1 MHPVNQ
7 YALECATKTRTV
19 GIPER
24 MAAIRHLRD
33 LARAGQ
39 LDKATAEATAKATG
53 ASLPKPDP
61 DFQFTFSEE
70 SANRIYRW
78 FTHCHHVEGP
88 LAGKPVELAPF
99 QQFDFGIMFGWLH
112 KETGLRRFEK
122 AYIQEGRKNGKTTSM
137 AGLANYFMVADKEE
151 SPAVYTAAVD
161 RNQARLM
168 YKAAKAMAQ
177 KSSAIKDRLRIRDYE
192 ISHKTRGGQMVP
204 LSKDTKNKDGLNPS
218 AALVDEYHAHVTS
231 EIYDLL
237 WSAFGQRAQA
247 MMCIITTAGMDTE
260 SPCYKEYQYG
270 KQILAGDVTNDRYFV
285 MIREL
290 DPEDDEHDPANW
302 IKSNPLRASTVAG
315 LNKLKE
321 QHDEAFSSLDPAK
334 IRTFRVKNLD
344 RWIHGD
350 EDSFMGEYMD
360 RWDSL
365 AVSREEFAKLTKD
378 RLATV
383 GVDLSKKIDL
393 TAVGYIYI
401 LEDGRIAISAHG
413 FIPEEGVKRHEKTD
427 RIPYRD
433 YIRAGWVTA
442 TEGDVTDYRRVQTY
456 IQDSELEG
464 NKIHEICFD
473 PYAATQ
479 FANEMADLGYTM
491 IEIRQGVKTLS
502 EPTKLFR
509 ELVAQGKLI
518 HDGNPLLKWC
528 IGNAVQQTDSNEN
541 IKLTKKNKDD
551 SRRIDLL
558 AALINALVRIETLK
572 EATAGLPQDWGM

>member
-1 MHPVNQ
+1 
-7 YALECATKTRTV
+7 
-19 GIPER
+19 
-24 MAAIRHLRD
+24 
-33 LARAGQ
+33 
-39 LDKATAEATAKATG
+39 
-53 ASLPKPDP
+53 
-61 DFQFTFSEE
+61 
-70 SANRIYRW
+70 
-78 FTHCHHVEGP
+78 
-88 LAGKPVELAPF
+88 
-99 QQFDFGIMFGWLH
+99 
-112 KETGLRRFEK
+112 
-122 AYIQEGRKNGKTTSM
+122 
-137 AGLANYFMVADKEE
+137 
-151 SPAVYTAAVD
+151 
-161 RNQARLM
+161 
-168 YKAAKAMAQ
+168 
-177 KSSAIKDRLRIRDYE
+177 
-192 ISHKTRGGQMVP
+192 
-204 LSKDTKNKDGLNPS
+204 
-218 AALVDEYHAHVTS
+218 
-231 EIYDLL
+231 
-237 WSAFGQRAQA
+237 

-270 KQILAGDVTNDRYFV
+270 KQILAGDVTNERYFV

-302 IKSNPLRASTVAG
+302 IKANPLRASTVAG

-334 IRTFRVKNLD
+334 IRTFRVKNLN

-365 AVSREEFAKLTKD
+365 AVTDEEFAKLTKD
-378 RLATV
+378 RLDTV

-393 TAVGYIYI
+393 TAVGYSYI
-401 LEDGRIAISAHG
+401 LEDGCIASSAHG

-433 YIRAGWVTA
+433 YSRAGWVTA

-541 IKLTKKNKDD
+541 IKLTKKNKDA

-558 AALINALVRIETLK
+558 AALINAIVRIETLK